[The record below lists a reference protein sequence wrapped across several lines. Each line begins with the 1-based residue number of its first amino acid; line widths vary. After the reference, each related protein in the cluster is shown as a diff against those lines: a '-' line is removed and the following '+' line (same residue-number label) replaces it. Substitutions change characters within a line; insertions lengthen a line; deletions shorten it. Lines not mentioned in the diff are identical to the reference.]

1 MSSKKIISLIG
12 CGWLGL
18 PLGKY
23 LVENNYKVLGST
35 TQNEKLTLLENL
47 GIQSFLLDINN
58 FNIEESKTT
67 ALFESDIFIITIP
80 PKGTAEDY
88 FKHLKPILEGIISNN
103 KNPWIIY
110 TSSTGVYGKADGM
123 IREDAVCNPDRPTS
137 IAIHEVEKY
146 LLSVNKY
153 VDISILRLAGL
164 VGGIRKPGRFFAGKK
179 DLNSGSSSVNLIHL
193 EDCVKIIFELISKN
207 IRPKILNLCADEHPL
222 HKDFY
227 PAAAIKLGLEPP
239 TYSEDGI
246 DIDRKIID
254 NSHLKSLISYSF
266 LYPDPIEFP

>member
-1 MSSKKIISLIG
+1 MNAKKTISIIG

-23 LVENNYKVLGST
+23 LVENNFKVYGST

-47 GIQSFLLDINN
+47 GIQAFLLDINN
-58 FNIEESKTT
+58 FNIEDYKTS

-80 PKGTAEDY
+80 PKGTADDY
-88 FKHLKPILEGIISNN
+88 LNHLKPIFEGIITNN

-123 IREDAVCNPDRPTS
+123 IREDAVCKPDRPTS
-137 IAIHEVEKY
+137 IAIHQVEKL
-146 LLSVNKY
+146 LLSLDKN

-164 VGGIRKPGRFFAGKK
+164 VGGSRKPGRFFAGKK
-179 DLNSGSSSVNLIHL
+179 DLNSGSSPVNLIHL
-193 EDCVKIIFELISKN
+193 EDCVKIIFDLISKN
-207 IRPKILNLCADEHPL
+207 IRPRILNLCSDKHPL
-222 HKDFY
+222 HIDFY

-254 NSHLKSLISYSF
+254 NSHLKSLLTYSF